1 MNTAAIIERNTLAD
15 GIMYGVMDE
24 EFRRHTVLIP
34 QSLLTPVQGAARY
47 TGDPHQYDQLAIGAV
62 RLDRETLFH
71 RIDSVL
77 FDKLSRKNV

>member
-34 QSLLTPVQGAARY
+34 QSLISPNHGNVAY
-47 TGDPHQYDQLAIGAV
+47 SGDPHQYDHLAIGAV

-77 FDKLSRKNV
+77 FDKLSEKR